1 MLLLFVTCEPYP
13 NHFVDFFPVIKI
25 YQTKFTTTTILL
37 LRPKKIDTKYLLN
50 VLRLSQ

>member
-1 MLLLFVTCEPYP
+1 MLLLYMRYELYP
-13 NHFVDFFPVIKI
+13 NQFVDFFHVIKI